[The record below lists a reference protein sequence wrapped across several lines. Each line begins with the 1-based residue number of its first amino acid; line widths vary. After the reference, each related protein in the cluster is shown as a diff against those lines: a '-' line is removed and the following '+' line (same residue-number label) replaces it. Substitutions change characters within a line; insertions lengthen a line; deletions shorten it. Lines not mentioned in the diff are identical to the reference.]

1 MIDKATLWAYMK
13 EFIYAGIK
21 SIIMKYGAYEP
32 NNKQTWENITARV
45 REFTEHLVPLKYL
58 HETKVVCDETTNTEE
73 SIKANEF
80 HLRFEWKVNEDDNGT
95 VAEFDLY
102 PDGMMVSEVD
112 VL

>member
-32 NNKQTWENITARV
+32 NNRQTWENITARV
-45 REFTEHLVPLKYL
+45 REFTEQLVPMKYL
-58 HETKVVCDETTNTEE
+58 HETKVVCDDTINTEE
-73 SIKANEF
+73 AVKNNEF
-80 HLRFEWKVNEDDNGT
+80 HLRFEWKVNELDNGT
-95 VAEFDLY
+95 VADFDLY
-102 PDGMMVSEVD
+102 PDGLTVTEVD

>member
-32 NNKQTWENITARV
+32 NNRQTWGNISARV
-45 REFTEHLVPLKYL
+45 KEFTEHLVPLKYL
-58 HETKVVCDETTNTEE
+58 HEIKVVCDDTLNTEE
-73 SIKANEF
+73 AVKNNEF
-80 HLRFEWKVNEDDNGT
+80 HLRFEWKVNELDNGT
-95 VAEFDLY
+95 VADFDFY
-102 PDGMMVSEVD
+102 PDGLTVTEVD